1 MYQYS
6 QTDQEIV
13 DQRVI
18 HFRDQTDR
26 YLKGDLSEDQFR
38 PLRLMNGLYIQ
49 RFAPMLRI
57 AIPYGELNSKQLRML
72 GTVAR
77 KYDKGYGHITTRQ
90 NIQFNWLKLEQVP
103 DLLADLAT
111 VQMHAIQT
119 SGNCIRN
126 ITSDHLA
133 GIDATEVEDP
143 RPWCE
148 IIRQWATLHPEFLYL
163 PRKFK
168 IAVTGSVTD
177 RAAILA
183 HDIGLRLVRND
194 QQETGFQVFAGGGLG
209 RTPVVGKQI
218 REFLPRHH
226 LLSYLE
232 AILRVYNLDGRRDN
246 KYKARIKILVNS
258 MGMDAFQSAVNDR
271 FQEIKDGELTLT
283 DSRIAEIKS
292 RFISPQWHTIPVTH
306 HIHDVNSTHARDEEF
321 ESWKRQNTIASRHIG
336 FRSVFIS
343 LKKKNIAPGD
353 ISADEMDA
361 IAGMADRYC
370 GGIIR
375 TTHRQNLLLPLVH
388 TGNLYSLWNDLR
400 KSNQSDTNV
409 HTIQDIICCP
419 GLEFCS
425 LANTSSIPIALEIR
439 ERFTDPQELKSLGD
453 IQIKISGCMNACGHH
468 HIGHI
473 GILGVDKKGQQWF
486 QLTLGGRADQNL
498 RLGERLGPAVDRNR
512 IAEAVELIIRQYLEL
527 RSGPGETFL
536 DTLDRVGLM
545 PFKDVVYG

>member
-6 QTDQEIV
+6 RADQQQV

-18 HFRDQTDR
+18 QFRNQTDR
-26 YLKGDLSEDQFR
+26 YLKGELSEERFR

-49 RFAPMLRI
+49 RHAPMLRI

-72 GTVAR
+72 AAVAR
-77 KYDKGYGHITTRQ
+77 KYDRGYGHITTRQ
-90 NIQFNWLKLEQVP
+90 NIQFNWVKLEQVP
-103 DLLADLAT
+103 NLLDDLST

-126 ITSDHLA
+126 ITCDHLA

-168 IAVTGSVTD
+168 IAVTGSATD

-183 HDIGLRLVRND
+183 HDIGLRLVRNK
-194 QQETGFQVFAGGGLG
+194 QQETGFEVFAGGGLG

-218 REFLPRHH
+218 QEFLPRCH
-226 LLSYLE
+226 LLSFLE
-232 AILRVYNLDGRRDN
+232 AVLRVYNLHGRRDN

-258 MGMDAFQSAVNDR
+258 MGVDAFRSAVNER
-271 FQEIKDGELTLT
+271 FREIRDGELTLT
-283 DSRIAEIKS
+283 EPRVAAIKS
-292 RFISPQWHTIPVTH
+292 RFTSLQSTAIPV
-306 HIHDVNSTHARDEEF
+306 IRQIQDDNFGPAGSAKF
-321 ESWKRQNTIASRHIG
+321 ENWKQQNTLASRHAG
-336 FRSVFIS
+336 LRSVFIS
-343 LKKKNIAPGD
+343 LKKENTAPGD
-353 ISADEMDA
+353 LTADEMDV
-361 IAGMADRYC
+361 IAGLADRYSS
-370 GGIIR
+370 GIIR

-388 TGNLYSLWNDLR
+388 SGNLHSLWHDL
-400 KSNQSDTNV
+400 KASGQSDTNINTV
-409 HTIQDIICCP
+409 QDVICCP
-419 GLEFCS
+419 GLDFCS
-425 LANTSSIPIALEIR
+425 LANTASIPIALEIR
-439 ERFTDPQELKSLGD
+439 KRFTDPHELKSLGD

-486 QLTLGGRADQNL
+486 QITLGGRADQNL
-498 RLGERLGPAVDRNR
+498 KIGERLGPAVDRNR
-512 IAEAVELIIRQYLEL
+512 IAEAVELIIRQYLKL
-527 RSGPGETFL
+527 KSDPGEAFP
-536 DTLDRVGLM
+536 DTLDRVGLD
-545 PFKDVVYG
+545 PFREAVYG

>member
-6 QTDQEIV
+6 QTDQQQV

-18 HFRDQTDR
+18 QFRDQTDR
-26 YLKGDLSEDQFR
+26 YLKGDLSEEQFR

-49 RFAPMLRI
+49 RYAPMLRI
-57 AIPYGELNSKQLRML
+57 AIPYGELNSRQLRML
-72 GTVAR
+72 ATVAR
-77 KYDKGYGHITTRQ
+77 KYDRGYGHITTRQ

-103 DLLADLAT
+103 DLLDDLST

-194 QQETGFQVFAGGGLG
+194 QQETGFQVFVGGGLG
-209 RTPVVGKQI
+209 RTPVVGKLI

-232 AILRVYNLDGRRDN
+232 AILRVYNLNGRRDN

-258 MGMDAFQSAVNDR
+258 MGIDAFRSAVNDR

-283 DSRIAEIKS
+283 DLRVAEIKS
-292 RFISPQWHTIPVTH
+292 RFTSPQSRAIPATRQ
-306 HIHDVNSTHARDEEF
+306 IHDGNSRHVRADEF
-321 ESWKRQNTIASRHIG
+321 ENWKQQNTIASRHVG
-336 FRSVFIS
+336 LRSVFIS
-343 LKKKNIAPGD
+343 LKKKNVAPGD
-353 ISADEMDA
+353 LTAGEMDV
-361 IAGMADRYC
+361 IASLADRYSS
-370 GGIIR
+370 GIIR

-400 KSNQSDTNV
+400 KSGQSDTNIDTV
-409 HTIQDIICCP
+409 QDIICCP
-419 GLEFCS
+419 GLDFCS
-425 LANTSSIPIALEIR
+425 LANTTSIPIALEIR

-486 QLTLGGRADQNL
+486 QITLGGRADQNL
-498 RLGERLGPAVDRNR
+498 KLGERIGPAVDRNR
-512 IAEAVELIIRQYLEL
+512 IAEAVELIIRQYLKL

-536 DTLDRVGLM
+536 DTLDRVGLN
-545 PFKDVVYG
+545 PFRETVYG